1 MKHFT
6 TLLTFICFMASYSQ
20 ATQIELCSYLHQDI
34 EMVLN
39 STSDTLTVS
48 SEKGIIDDVKILHM
62 VDLNTSIK
70 MNVPNEVNFNNYIIP
85 LYRYKEGTYRIVVT
99 FNSRNYV
106 SLMFRMQPIAGG
118 RKSLVELKNYSVRY
132 GINSGFGGTITK
144 RDNLSKKVMYTLLEK
159 FKTDQHTKHGNTNW
173 LKVYGNYTNGT
184 KELLYEIN

>member
-1 MKHFT
+1 
-6 TLLTFICFMASYSQ
+6 MASYSQ

-34 EMVLN
+34 EMALN
-39 STSDTLTVS
+39 SANDTLTVS
-48 SEKGIIDDVKILHM
+48 SEKGIIDDVKILRM

-85 LYRYKEGTYRIVVT
+85 LYRYEEGTYRIVVT
-99 FNSRNYV
+99 YNSRNYV
-106 SLMFRMQPIAGG
+106 SLMFRIQPIADG

-132 GINSGFGGTITK
+132 GINSGFGSTITK
-144 RDNLSKKVMYTLLEK
+144 RENLSKKVMYTLLEK

-184 KELLYEIN
+184 KELLYEVN